1 MDSKQLHRKFYNKFD
16 LAKWFNEKNELVD
29 ENEVEYQYCGTKEDF
44 RKEFVYQEIEK
55 YYSDDKI
62 YLIITS
68 GNSSLV
74 SKSEIVDRIE
84 KFIGKKEIGVMDK
97 SFTKL
102 VFFNSYGTYK
112 KGVVID
118 YPKSRTRKDRIPLK
132 VAFHAN
138 MYDASTQRVA
148 KAVQEPLEQLGKKL
162 SNDYAGNME
171 HLWIDLELVES
182 YLVNRKPYLFRFQK
196 KVNIASSVGGKDY
209 YYNVG
214 HFSVAPDFDKLK
226 VFPDDLVCD
235 YILTLMYQST
245 QVLIDN
251 QKKLDN
257 FDTIKFRSD
266 FVKSCNEM
274 GYLLI

>member
-1 MDSKQLHRKFYNKFD
+1 MDSKQLHRKFYSIFD
-16 LAKWFNEKNELVD
+16 LTKWFNEKNELA
-29 ENEVEYQYCGTKEDF
+29 NESEVQYQYCGIKEDF
-44 RKEFVYQEIEK
+44 KKELVFQEIEK

-62 YLIITS
+62 YLIISS

-84 KFIGKKEIGVMDK
+84 KFIGKKEIGIMDK

-112 KGVVID
+112 KGVVIA
-118 YPKSRTRKDRIPLK
+118 YPKSRTKEDRTPLK
-132 VAFHAN
+132 IAFHAN
-138 MYDASTQRVA
+138 MYDTSTQRIA
-148 KAVQEPLEQLGKKL
+148 KTIQEPLEQLGKKL

-171 HLWIDLELVES
+171 HLWIDLELIES
-182 YLVNRKPYLFRFQK
+182 YLVNRKPYSFRFQK
-196 KVNIASSVGGKDY
+196 RVNIASSVGGKDY

-226 VFPDDLVCD
+226 VLSDDLVCD
-235 YILTLMYQST
+235 YILELMYQST

-251 QKKLDN
+251 QKKLDDFN
-257 FDTIKFRSD
+257 AIKFRSD
-266 FVKSCNEM
+266 FVKFCNEM
-274 GYLLI
+274 GYLLN